1 MICHKKAEW
10 FATKKPN
17 GLVTLWKLRDFHSL
31 VVIIVG
37 VHTDAVET
45 QLKTIGFILIKRCA
59 HGVCAYTS
67 SFDTHSSLY
76 PPRRRT
82 GDSAGMS
89 EKLRLRRPLVRQNR
103 QVSVSISEKVSDPR
117 PRVTRPAPAGHTTC
131 ARGSRDLRPRVADF
145 LGDENGNHRHWIAFG
160 RSTFA
165 SHRATPPCA
174 PCMEGT
180 DGLRGAYPF
189 VS

>member
-1 MICHKKAEW
+1 M
-10 FATKKPN
+10 
-17 GLVTLWKLRDFHSL
+17 VTRWKLRDFYSL

-37 VHTDAVET
+37 IHTDAVET

-76 PPRRRT
+76 PPRRRQD
-82 GDSAGMS
+82 DSAGIS

-117 PRVTRPAPAGHTTC
+117 PRVTRPAPAGRVTA
-131 ARGSRDLRPRVADF
+131 ARRSRDPRARVA
-145 LGDENGNHRHWIAFG
+145 EYVPERNGNWGERVTLLGSPQPSI
-160 RSTFA
+160 
-165 SHRATPPCA
+165 
-174 PCMEGT
+174 
-180 DGLRGAYPF
+180 
-189 VS
+189 